1 MTNIFHNY
9 LLTTFK
15 LIVFDWNISL
25 FFTSIYYWCN
35 FYYASITSNYVSN
48 CVKKNLQLI
57 NFFLNNQFP
66 KLWKNDMS
74 LDLLHRF
81 MNILF
86 VTILLFGF
94 SNWHIIYSFK
104 GAVTLKA
111 WNLLSIFFPL
121 VLYMLCRRIN
131 NNYNKKRRWR

>member
-1 MTNIFHNY
+1 MERI
-9 LLTTFK
+9 TFT
-15 LIVFDWNISL
+15 LIH
-25 FFTSIYYWCN
+25 YWCN

-57 NFFLNNQFP
+57 FFFLNNQFP

-74 LDLLHRF
+74 LDLLHCS

-94 SNWHIIYSFK
+94 SNWQIIYSFK
-104 GAVTLKA
+104 GAVTIKA
-111 WNLLSIFFPL
+111 WNLLSLFFPL
-121 VLYMLCRRIN
+121 VLCFVGGSTWVLVSSTGKVSDGCRRIN
-131 NNYNKKRRWR
+131 DNYNKKRRRWR